1 MSLAF
6 QTEEGTI
13 YLENLY
19 SVFNNQDCVLYKENF
34 HQRFF
39 TDLALADILRAFIFG
54 IVQREL
60 HILGSVGPIS
70 KLKIVTKHQSL
81 AHFPT

>member
-6 QTEEGTI
+6 QTEDGTI

-34 HQRFF
+34 HEK
-39 TDLALADILRAFIFG
+39 IFHG
-54 IVQREL
+54 F
-60 HILGSVGPIS
+60 GSS
-70 KLKIVTKHQSL
+70 R
-81 AHFPT
+81 HFASFYFRDCPKGVAYIRVSRPN